1 MIILIIAPVSDL
13 RSGLQT
19 LNTVVARITQLVECW
34 FNKPVVEGSIPSLGI
49 VQKLFVF
56 IVRVE
61 TSRGRVPRANRKIVV
76 VQSLI
81 TRNDIFGLEACISTG
96 CLLQLVE

>member
-19 LNTVVARITQLVECW
+19 VNTVVARITQLVECW

-56 IVRVE
+56 ISRRDKQR
-61 TSRGRVPRANRKIVV
+61 TSPQGKSKNRRCPKFNH
-76 VQSLI
+76 S
-81 TRNDIFGLEACISTG
+81 E
-96 CLLQLVE
+96 